1 MNQLFLQDANSS
13 IIERII
19 YFHDHAILVIIII
32 IVIILYIIIFI
43 LFNKFVNRFI
53 LENQIIEIIWT
64 VIPIFFL
71 IFLAVPSLK
80 ILYLTDEI
88 KNPIFSV
95 KVLGHQ
101 WYWRYE
107 YNDFISINFDSFI
120 IDSLSIDNFRLLDV
134 DNRLILPIQ
143 CQIRLLIS
151 SLDVIHSFAIPSLGV
166 KVDAL
171 PGRINQ
177 IMVNINRS
185 GLFFGQ
191 CSEIC
196 GINHRF
202 MPIVLEAVKLNKFL
216 DWIKRYNN

>member
-1 MNQLFLQDANSS
+1 M
-13 IIERII
+13 
-19 YFHDHAILVIIII
+19 AI
-32 IVIILYIIIFI
+32 
-43 LFNKFVNRFI
+43 
-53 LENQIIEIIWT
+53 
-64 VIPIFFL
+64 
-71 IFLAVPSLK
+71 PSLK

-88 KNPIFSV
+88 KNPIFSI

-120 IDSLSIDNFRLLDV
+120 LDTLNSDNFRLLDV

-177 IMVNINRS
+177 IIININRS

-202 MPIVLEAVKLNKFL
+202 IPIVLETVKLNKFL
-216 DWIKRYNN
+216 DWIKRYND